1 MSPDSLSA
9 FDAEVYTQVEDAVTE
24 VRKRYLDTELKK
36 RVTEYIGLD
45 TLSKIPYILHEPV
58 GVSFRHVAT
67 PNFENSR
74 FISFTQNASMRP
86 VFFEYFDDKFT
97 SNNPA
102 KHMLGKCHV
111 YCGTGKN
118 GGEKI
123 EHHTI
128 IDFNASNGKLIR
140 DVHTIDG
147 KTLIDFHHKIFLR
160 LYPEFA
166 PSLFDASAV
175 FADWGD
181 SAQLY
186 YKKFLALFIC
196 FGVLVE
202 TFTPEDA
209 VERPFIDN
217 VFLPAFTEVQ
227 AEFGLKPLI
236 VRLLPAEDAADHF
249 WYYYPEGNF
258 LMPDTV

>member
-1 MSPDSLSA
+1 MSIDSLSD
-9 FDAEVYTQVEDAVTE
+9 FDAMVYTPVADAVRE
-24 VRKRYLDTELKK
+24 VRLRYQDVDLKK
-36 RVTEYIGLD
+36 KVIDYIGFD
-45 TLSKIPYILHEPV
+45 TMAKIPYILHEPV
-58 GVSFRHVAT
+58 GISFRHVAT
-67 PNFENSR
+67 PNFENER
-74 FISFTQNASMRP
+74 FISFTQHASMRP

-111 YCGTGKN
+111 YCGTGKH

-123 EHHTI
+123 NHHTI

-147 KTLIDFHHKIFLR
+147 KSLIDFHHQLFLR

-181 SAQLY
+181 TAALY

-202 TFTPEDA
+202 TFTPDDA
-209 VERPFIDN
+209 IERPFIEN
-217 VFLPAFTEVQ
+217 VFLPAFLEVQ
-227 AEFGLKPLI
+227 KEFGLKPLI
-236 VRLLPAEDAADHF
+236 VRLLPDAEAADTF

-258 LMPDTV
+258 LVPNKV